1 MDCGNGA
8 DLGASEDAGRAITTK
23 LYTKK
28 GDAGK
33 TSLFSG
39 RRAEKF
45 DPRVAAVG
53 DIDELSATLGLAR
66 VAYPPANDLLRSIQ
80 RALYVVSA
88 IVSAEKRSIEVK
100 FDAAEVEALEI
111 EIDRLTAELP
121 ELREFILPGDA
132 EPSCRL
138 HLARAVARRAER
150 GIAVL
155 VEPAPPEAVSA
166 YLNRLSDLLFVLAR
180 QADQSQGRKDEALR
194 A

>member
-1 MDCGNGA
+1 M
-8 DLGASEDAGRAITTK
+8 TTK

-28 GDAGK
+28 GDRGA

-39 RRAEKF
+39 RRAAKF
-45 DPRVAAVG
+45 DPRVAAIG
-53 DIDELSATLGLAR
+53 DLDELSAMIGLAR
-66 VAYPPANDLLRSIQ
+66 VTFPPANDLLRSVQ
-80 RALYVVSA
+80 RSLYTIGAV
-88 IVSAEKRSIEVK
+88 ISAEDRPVALA
-100 FDAAEVEALEI
+100 FDDSEAEALER

-121 ELREFILPGDA
+121 ELREFIIPGEA

-150 GIAVL
+150 SFAL
-155 VEPAPPEAVSA
+155 LRDPAPPDAVLA

-180 QADQSQGRKDEALR
+180 HADQGQGRRETVLR